1 MEEHQAPPVRT
12 LLFRGGNMVVLNY
25 LRLLILAAIVLYFLM
40 IVSCS
45 HEVEQNQMVDSA
57 LLSDGEAAR

>member
-1 MEEHQAPPVRT
+1 
-12 LLFRGGNMVVLNY
+12 MVVLNY